1 MDINTKLIWLDME
14 MTGLEV
20 KSNVI
25 LQIAIIITD
34 GSLNELH
41 PGVNFIVNQ
50 PKSAFDKMDEW
61 NIKQHGESGL
71 IEKCLNSPLKLKQAE
86 QLCIDYVLE
95 YTEKGESPLCGN
107 TILQDRAY
115 KKKRVNDRDFCMNIC
130 LNFQNLCT
138 TALAQPTTIKIAI
151 KK

>member
-50 PKSAFDKMDEW
+50 PKSAFDKMD
-61 NIKQHGESGL
+61 NGIKTAFL
-71 IEKCLNSPLKLKQAE
+71 IE
-86 QLCIDYVLE
+86 
-95 YTEKGESPLCGN
+95 
-107 TILQDRAY
+107 
-115 KKKRVNDRDFCMNIC
+115 
-130 LNFQNLCT
+130 NFV
-138 TALAQPTTIKIAI
+138 
-151 KK
+151 